1 MIIEKM
7 RARSKGSEYVF
18 PNDRRLDRPMSEN
31 AILYLLGRM
40 GYGQK
45 MTGHGWRS
53 VASTWAN
60 ENGYPSDAIER
71 QLAHSP
77 DDKVRAVYMRSE
89 FMEIRAKMMQAFA
102 DWLMPG

>member
-1 MIIEKM
+1 
-7 RARSKGSEYVF
+7 
-18 PNDRRLDRPMSEN
+18 
-31 AILYLLGRM
+31 LGRM
-40 GYGQK
+40 GYAGK
-45 MTGHGWRS
+45 HTGHGWRS

-77 DDKVRAVYMRSE
+77 DDKVRAVYLRSE
-89 FMEIRAKMMQAFA
+89 FMDVRRKMLADYA